1 MTTLDGCLNDRLYLS
16 NFSSLYFRICDE
28 KVVILQREK
37 NAAVRDIRH
46 SATGDFLAGGVS
58 FALCLYG
65 WLDTPARRAGQC
77 RLLVVR
83 ETHQWFPY

>member
-1 MTTLDGCLNDRLYLS
+1 MTALDGCINDRLYLS
-16 NFSSLYFRICDE
+16 NFSSLYFFICDE
-28 KVVILQREK
+28 KVVILQSEK

-65 WLDTPARRAGQC
+65 WLDTPTRSAGQC
-77 RLLVVR
+77 RLLVVG